1 MSFKKVAWL
10 LLGTMLLALL
20 SACGGA
26 PQVVER
32 VETVEVEKIV
42 TVEVE
47 KEVEKIV
54 TVEVE
59 VEAAPEEAA
68 PEEAAAEEEVVT
80 ETETAAPAPQAAR
93 SDIRIVVVSHGQASD
108 PFWSVVKNG
117 VDQAA
122 ADMGVTVEYQ
132 APQTFDMVAMSQL
145 IDAAIA
151 SGPDGLVVSIPD
163 ADALGDSIREAIA
176 AGIPVISM
184 NSGSDVAQELG
195 ILNHVGQTEYEAGFG
210 GGERMAAA
218 GVTNALCVNQEV
230 GNVALDLRCQGFT
243 DAMAEAGG
251 TVEVIA
257 VDLAD
262 PIDSQQRISAAV
274 VANNPDGILT
284 LGPTG
289 AAPALAALEEEG
301 LLGTIQLA
309 TFDLSPEVLEAIR
322 DGNMLFAIDQQQY
335 LQGYL
340 PIVMLTLLNTNLNT
354 VANDVIMTGPGFV
367 TQDTAAQ
374 VIELSAAGTR

>member
-1 MSFKKVAWL
+1 MKTKNFIWVILSIL
-10 LLGTMLLALL
+10 LAALL
-20 SACGGA
+20 SACQQGPA
-26 PQVVER
+26 VVEQVDT
-32 VETVEVEKIV
+32 VEEAEAQPVEAAEAEAVEVE
-42 TVEVE
+42 T
-47 KEVEKIV
+47 
-54 TVEVE
+54 
-59 VEAAPEEAA
+59 
-68 PEEAAAEEEVVT
+68 EAAAP
-80 ETETAAPAPQAAR
+80 AAQGAR

-145 IDAAIA
+145 IDAAVA
-151 SGPDGLVVSIPD
+151 SDPDGLVVSIPD
-163 ADALGDSIREAIA
+163 ADALGDSIRAAIE

-184 NSGSDVAQELG
+184 NSGSDVAKELG
-195 ILNHVGQTEYEAGFG
+195 ILTHVGQTEYEAGFG

-243 DAMAEAGG
+243 DAMAAAGG

-257 VDLAD
+257 VELAD
-262 PIDSQQRISAAV
+262 PIDSQQRISAAIT
-274 VANNPDGILT
+274 ANNPDGVLT

-289 AAPALAALEEEG
+289 AAPALAALEEDG
-301 LLGTIQLA
+301 LLGQIQLA

-340 PIVMLTLLNTNLNT
+340 PIVLLTLFNTNLNT
-354 VANDVIMTGPGFV
+354 IANNVVMTGPGFV
-367 TQDTAAQ
+367 TQETAAQ
-374 VIELSAAGTR
+374 VIDLSAAGTR

>member
-1 MSFKKVAWL
+1 MITKKSIWLVVGLLVA
-10 LLGTMLLALL
+10 AFL
-20 SACGGA
+20 SACTQT
-26 PQVVER
+26 QVVEK

-59 VEAAPEEAA
+59 AEATEEVAATEEAM
-68 PEEAAAEEEVVT
+68 EET
-80 ETETAAPAPQAAR
+80 TQETAAPAAQTSR

-145 IDAAIA
+145 IDAAVA
-151 SGPDGLVVSIPD
+151 SQPDGLVVSIPD
-163 ADALGDSIREAIA
+163 ASALGDSIRAAID

-184 NSGSDVAQELG
+184 NSGSDVAKDLG
-195 ILNHVGQTEYEAGFG
+195 ILVHVGQTEYEAGFG

-243 DAMAEAGG
+243 DAMAEAGA
-251 TVEVIA
+251 TVEVLA

-262 PIDSQQRISAAV
+262 PIDSQQRIAA
-274 VANNPDGILT
+274 ALTSNPDINGVLT

-289 AAPALAALEEEG
+289 AAPALAALEEGG
-301 LLGTIQLA
+301 LLGQIQLA
-309 TFDLSPEVLEAIR
+309 TFDLSPEVLEAVR

-335 LQGYL
+335 IQGYL
-340 PIVMLTLLNTNLNT
+340 PIVLLTLYNTNLNT
-354 VANDVIMTGPGFV
+354 IANDVLMTGPGFV